1 MKENDVLIIIL
12 SFLTT
17 KEVALTHVLSKIWS
31 NLLQLVLI
39 LDFDES
45 LLLNRKMGREPTK
58 ITGYEGTGEELSH
71 MDLGT
76 LTLLEMVRVT
86 HKGVDDTEMPH
97 LVNDLLILP
106 KTSPKCKVQVM
117 KESA

>member
-1 MKENDVLIIIL
+1 MRGSDDVLCIIL

-31 NLLQLVLI
+31 NLLQL
-39 LDFDES
+39 
-45 LLLNRKMGREPTK
+45 

-71 MDLGT
+71 MECFLGT

-86 HKGVDDTEMPH
+86 HKGVDDTEMHH

-106 KTSPKCKVQVM
+106 KTSPKCRSKL
-117 KESA
+117 